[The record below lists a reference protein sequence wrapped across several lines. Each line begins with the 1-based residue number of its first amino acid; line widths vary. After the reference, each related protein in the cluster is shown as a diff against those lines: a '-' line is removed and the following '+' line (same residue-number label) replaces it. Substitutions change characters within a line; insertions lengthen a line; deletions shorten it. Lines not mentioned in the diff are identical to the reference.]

1 MAHFTKEMSTFYT
14 IGTAVFRNRH
24 QIGTGIGF
32 LKKTRK
38 MFKKMKRDIKTATV
52 QATELIGIYLSIVME
67 FITGA
72 YEKTRNFFNQF
83 ITANAVDDEDHI
95 V

>member
-38 MFKKMKRDIKTATV
+38 MFKNLKRDIKTATV

-72 YEKTRNFFNQF
+72 FEKTRIFLHQF
-83 ITANAVDDEDHI
+83 IAANAVDDEDHI